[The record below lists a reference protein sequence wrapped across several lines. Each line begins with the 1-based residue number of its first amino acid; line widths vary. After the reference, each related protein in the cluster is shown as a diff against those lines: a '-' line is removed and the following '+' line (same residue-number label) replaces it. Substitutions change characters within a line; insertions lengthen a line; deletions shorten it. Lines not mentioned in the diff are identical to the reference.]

1 MKELKGNVIKIIFII
16 ICLVIIFFMMNFF
29 IRYEN
34 MNQEE
39 NLKYID
45 EAVDSIKELESKD
58 VTEVENRINS
68 IDGIN
73 AAKGEDMKKLFENY
87 VIMGD
92 SRAEGL
98 IEYEVLNKSSVVAY
112 KGRNT
117 VSARKDIGA
126 LTNLYPRKIFI
137 TYGMNDI
144 EYFGG
149 NADRFIESYKK
160 IIGDLRLK
168 LPKSKVYVCDILPVQ
183 KKAIDK
189 KNIYRKVEEFNKALK
204 EMSDELELTFVETKD
219 ILIKNPKL
227 YEQDGIHMKQNF
239 YPLWLKKLLDKSN

>member
-1 MKELKGNVIKIIFII
+1 MKELKGNVIKIIFIVICI
-16 ICLVIIFFMMNFF
+16 IIIFFIINFL
-29 IRYEN
+29 IGYKN
-34 MNQEE
+34 MSREE
-39 NLKYID
+39 NLKYIN
-45 EAVDSIKELESKD
+45 EAVDSIKKLESKD
-58 VTEVENRINS
+58 VTEIESRI
-68 IDGIN
+68 DEIN
-73 AAKGEDMKKLFENY
+73 EVKGEDLKKVFKNY

-98 IEYEVLNKSSVVAY
+98 IEYGVLNKSSVVAY

-117 VSARKDIGA
+117 VSSRKDIGV
-126 LTNLYPRKIFI
+126 LTNLYPRKIFL

-160 IIGDLRLK
+160 IIEDLRLK
-168 LPKSKVYVCDILPVQ
+168 LPKSKIYVCDILPVQ
-183 KKAIDK
+183 KKVIDK
-189 KNIYRKVEEFNKALK
+189 KNIYRKVEDFNKALK

-227 YEQDGIHMKQNF
+227 YEQDGIHMKRDF